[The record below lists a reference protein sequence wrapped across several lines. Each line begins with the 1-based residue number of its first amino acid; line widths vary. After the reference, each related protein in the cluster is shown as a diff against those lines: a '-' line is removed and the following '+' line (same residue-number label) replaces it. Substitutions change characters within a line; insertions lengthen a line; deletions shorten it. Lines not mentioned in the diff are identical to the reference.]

1 MSPFVN
7 ENLDGF
13 TEVIDNLDKPLV
25 KLFQFRFSKLKF
37 LLEWKEADMLLI
49 QCVIFNPWKIPWN

>member
-13 TEVIDNLDKPLV
+13 SEVINNLDKPLV
-25 KLFQFRFSKLKF
+25 KSFQFRFSKLKF
-37 LLEWKEADMLLI
+37 LLERKEANMLLI
-49 QCVIFNPWKIPWN
+49 QCVIFNP

>member
-37 LLEWKEADMLLI
+37 LLE
-49 QCVIFNPWKIPWN
+49 